1 MFFLDFDVIIII
13 KMHNAHPANGYLHL
27 ACLPTIEL
35 QTDHDDEDHFGRSD
49 DNDDDDE
56 NDKGHRDRDDLI
68 SMIIVS
74 VRKL

>member
-1 MFFLDFDVIIII
+1 MMRIILVAVMTTMMVMLITV
-13 KMHNAHPANGYLHL
+13 
-27 ACLPTIEL
+27 C
-35 QTDHDDEDHFGRSD
+35 
-49 DNDDDDE
+49 DDDE